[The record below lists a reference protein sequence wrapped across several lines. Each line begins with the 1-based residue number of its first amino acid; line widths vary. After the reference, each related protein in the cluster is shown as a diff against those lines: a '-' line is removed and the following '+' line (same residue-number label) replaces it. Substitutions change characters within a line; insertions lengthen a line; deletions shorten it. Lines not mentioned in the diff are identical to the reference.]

1 MTQIGKERQATIT
14 ADRIVQRYVDAKYE
28 EKQQFLH
35 KLEQRAKRR
44 EINEAEIDKL
54 RKIAFE
60 DDVNNK
66 ILIARILEESKL
78 IESEKILLHLTKD
91 IDDVVRM
98 EACNALSNS
107 DSLEVYEALKGIAS
121 KDSVQ

>member
-1 MTQIGKERQATIT
+1 M
-14 ADRIVQRYVDAKYE
+14 
-28 EKQQFLH
+28 
-35 KLEQRAKRR
+35 
-44 EINEAEIDKL
+44 EIDKL

-91 IDDVVRM
+91 IDDIVRM
-98 EACNALSNS
+98 EHAMP
-107 DSLEVYEALKGIAS
+107 
-121 KDSVQ
+121 

>member
-1 MTQIGKERQATIT
+1 MMLTI
-14 ADRIVQRYVDAKYE
+14 
-28 EKQQFLH
+28 
-35 KLEQRAKRR
+35 
-44 EINEAEIDKL
+44 
-54 RKIAFE
+54 
-60 DDVNNK
+60 K

-107 DSLEVYEALKGIAS
+107 DSLEVYEALRELLQRQCGYGKRLCHSCIRRRS
-121 KDSVQ
+121 CRD